1 MRSRF
6 IPSLSVAALLGFATR
21 LLPAQLSVA
30 VPAPTPIGIA
40 ELRPGIPASDG
51 ELTPAVRA
59 FVTRGDSLTGL
70 QRYTEAVV
78 AYRHAAQVARAEGH
92 LPSLTMW
99 HLASAHFYGGDPR
112 RAAQVLDELRIEA
125 AGFGDLAVEAVALYN
140 AAWLSGKAGRGR
152 EAGSKVA
159 QLEKLLR
166 SPYMP
171 DDVRTFVA
179 GRLSTGNRLAVT
191 Q

>member
-6 IPSLSVAALLGFATR
+6 IPSLSAAVLLGIATR
-21 LLPAQLSVA
+21 LLPAQLA
-30 VPAPTPIGIA
+30 EPVPGPTPIGIA

-51 ELTPAVRA
+51 ELTPAVRVH
-59 FVTRGDSLTGL
+59 VTRGDSLTGL
-70 QRYTEAVV
+70 QRYVEAVV
-78 AYRHAAQVARAEGH
+78 EYRRAAEIARAEGH

-99 HLASAHFYGGDPR
+99 HLASAHFYAGDAR
-112 RAAQVLDELRIEA
+112 RAAQVLDDLRVEA

-152 EAGSKVA
+152 DAGSKVA

-171 DDVRTFVA
+171 VDVRTFLA
-179 GRLSTGNRLAVT
+179 GRLSTRNELAV